1 MLNYVSNL
9 VSINEKKQY
18 IIKTLSIHHIN
29 CEYFPTSI
37 KPKKK
42 IYNDILIESNS
53 FDIISKLVE
62 KNNKF
67 DKAALSLEKGFNK
80 SIQKEFIYSPKMTDD
95 SEDKFKMKMINEDL
109 KIYSTNFN
117 YLYFKNPMKLY
128 VNSPISFE
136 TFPKKKLFFS
146 MDTQTLLIGVKLKL
160 KKSEIDKINSL
171 NEEYNNELISNKL
184 ELQQLHKFY
193 EEQIQ
198 SYQEEISNSKSFE
211 LLQPEMIPPE
221 QTIKIFLC
229 NCKNK

>member
-1 MLNYVSNL
+1 
-9 VSINEKKQY
+9 
-18 IIKTLSIHHIN
+18 
-29 CEYFPTSI
+29 
-37 KPKKK
+37 
-42 IYNDILIESNS
+42 
-53 FDIISKLVE
+53 
-62 KNNKF
+62 
-67 DKAALSLEKGFNK
+67 
-80 SIQKEFIYSPKMTDD
+80 
-95 SEDKFKMKMINEDL
+95 
-109 KIYSTNFN
+109 
-117 YLYFKNPMKLY
+117 
-128 VNSPISFE
+128 
-136 TFPKKKLFFS
+136 